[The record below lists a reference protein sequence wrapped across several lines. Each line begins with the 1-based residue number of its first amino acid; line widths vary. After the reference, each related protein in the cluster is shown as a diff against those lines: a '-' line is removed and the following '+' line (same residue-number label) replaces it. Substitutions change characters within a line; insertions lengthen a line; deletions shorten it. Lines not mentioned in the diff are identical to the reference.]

1 MDIGATPEKLPEA
14 SVTGIQNDAPV
25 VTDWEDVFEN
35 PEHGLIPLVTQARTT
50 ESLKKCLLVIV
61 ESLFSRDSDTKFRES
76 YARKLDGILPENVQ
90 LIDGTGGE
98 LEIIKKGV
106 VEMLRQIKD
115 FRIEKAEEALAKT
128 AEERMSEAA
137 DRKTKDSEDANLLL
151 DVNADIEK
159 AGAAKKPA
167 NDPEPVNAES
177 QFSKMFCAEYE
188 ARLGILRAGVSQK
201 TSADFKLPF
210 LLSEDFN
217 VRFEEVLREFFIENL
232 LHRCRGLMNKA
243 ESLKPSEQ
251 IELFQKYF
259 SGRIGKTELWGFWQA
274 TWTDITEA
282 KEEPKKPE
290 PKKKKG
296 LLGFAKKEKARPDYL
311 EPELTE
317 EEWKDAVKQ
326 VKRANAKTMRMWDTL
341 CADAETYDPPMRDRD
356 GQLLKE
362 LFGRSTNGTVN
373 QIRAINQI
381 VDQGV
386 DMGRV
391 FGEFQQGKNVEIC
404 LLAACYQRPQQY
416 LGEKGRLNELLQ
428 GFRRRDFPLISRY
441 LPDYIRE

>member
-1 MDIGATPEKLPEA
+1 MDMGVSPESTPKTPE
-14 SVTGIQNDAPV
+14 SGTQSDAPI

-35 PEHGLIPLVTQARTT
+35 PEHGLIPLVSQARTI

-61 ESLFSRDSDTKFRES
+61 ESLFSRDSDARFRETYS
-76 YARKLDGILPENVQ
+76 RKLDDILPESVQ
-90 LIDGTGGE
+90 LIDGSGGE

-115 FRIEKAEEALAKT
+115 FRIKKAEEALAKT
-128 AEERMSEAA
+128 AGERMSDAA
-137 DRKTKDSEDANLLL
+137 DRKTEDCEDANLLL
-151 DVNADIEK
+151 DVNTDIEK

-177 QFSKMFCAEYE
+177 QFSKMFCAEFE
-188 ARLGILRAGVSQK
+188 ARLRILRAGVPQK

-210 LLSEDFN
+210 LLSVDFN
-217 VRFEEVLREFFIENL
+217 GRFEEVLCEFFIENL

-243 ESLKPSEQ
+243 EALEPGEQ
-251 IELFQKYF
+251 TELFQKYF

-274 TWTDITEA
+274 TWTEITEA
-282 KEEPKKPE
+282 KEKPKKPE

-326 VKRANAKTMRMWDTL
+326 VKRTNARTEQMWDSL
-341 CADAETYDPPMRDRD
+341 CTESETYDPPVRDRD
-356 GQLLKE
+356 GQLLME

-381 VDQGV
+381 VDQGI

-391 FGEFQQGKNVEIC
+391 FGEFQQGKNIEIC
-404 LLAACYQRPQQY
+404 LLAACYQRPQLY
-416 LGEKGRLNELLQ
+416 LGEKGRLKELLS
-428 GFRRRDFPLISRY
+428 GFRRANFPLISRY
-441 LPDYIRE
+441 LHDFIRE